1 MYHNLHAPIFQEL
14 HGPYA
19 DVFEICDAGG
29 DDVDYAE
36 DALLVGVRVIVVVMS
51 MVVSMVVGVIVR
63 MRMIVG
69 MRVIVAV
76 RVRM

>member
-14 HGPYA
+14 HRPHA
-19 DVFEICDAGG
+19 DVFEICDARG

-36 DALLVGVRVIVVVMS
+36 DALLVGVRVVVV
-51 MVVSMVVGVIVR
+51 VVSMVVGVIVCVR
-63 MRMIVG
+63 MVVG

-76 RVRM
+76 RV